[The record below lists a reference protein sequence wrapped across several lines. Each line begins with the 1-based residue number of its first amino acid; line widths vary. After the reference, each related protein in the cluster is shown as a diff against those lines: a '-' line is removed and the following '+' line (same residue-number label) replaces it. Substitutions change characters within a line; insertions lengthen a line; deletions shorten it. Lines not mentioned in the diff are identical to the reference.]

1 MGIPILLYHE
11 VFGNAFKGEKYA
23 IAVEEFERQMGYLSE
38 NGFKSLPLGDF
49 VKGDSG
55 SDNSKREIIIT
66 FDDGNVSDYTIALP
80 VLKHYGLSAAFFVTT
95 KRISTEDYVEWL
107 HLKEMIA
114 NGMSIQSHGLTHSFL
129 SELDRINLYKEL
141 FESKSELQSK
151 LNVPVDFISLPGGFC
166 SKFVLKMAEEVG
178 YRGICNSVPGL
189 NKVSENTRRLMV
201 LNRFVITKRIDFRK
215 FKAIVNGDWSY
226 ITACKAENYFKAG
239 IKKVLGAQRY
249 YWIWSKYFKK

>member
-11 VFGNAFKGEKYA
+11 LFRNSFKEGKYA
-23 IAVEEFERQMGYLSE
+23 IAVEEFERQMSYLSE

-49 VKGDSG
+49 VKADSG
-55 SDNSKREIIIT
+55 SDNSKKEIIIT

-80 VLKHYGLSAAFFVTT
+80 LLKNYGLNAAFFVTVS
-95 KRISTEDYVEWL
+95 RISTKNYVDWAQ
-107 HLKEMIA
+107 LKEMIG
-114 NGMSIQSHGLTHSFL
+114 NGMSIQSHSLTHSFL
-129 SELDRINLYKEL
+129 SELNRINLYKEL
-141 FESKSELQSK
+141 FESKNDLQFK

-166 SKFVLKMAEEVG
+166 SKAVLKMAEEVG

-189 NKVSENTRRLMV
+189 NRMSEKMRGLIV
-201 LNRFVITKRIDFRK
+201 LNRFAMTKKINFRK
-215 FKAIVNGDWSY
+215 FKALVNGDWSY

-249 YWIWSKYFKK
+249 YWIWSKYFKN